1 MKLVTSKPVTE
12 NVKERGVLSFL
23 KCVRFTPFPYV
34 LCTAKPPKRGGGAEK
49 KHNLKAA
56 KAKQLCKTASHRE
69 MNKECQEL
77 FSDFSMNK

>member
-1 MKLVTSKPVTE
+1 MSKSGAFSPFSNAFGPPFSVCTMY
-12 NVKERGVLSFL
+12 GQ
-23 KCVRFTPFPYV
+23 TPEEG
-34 LCTAKPPKRGGGAEK
+34 GGGAEK